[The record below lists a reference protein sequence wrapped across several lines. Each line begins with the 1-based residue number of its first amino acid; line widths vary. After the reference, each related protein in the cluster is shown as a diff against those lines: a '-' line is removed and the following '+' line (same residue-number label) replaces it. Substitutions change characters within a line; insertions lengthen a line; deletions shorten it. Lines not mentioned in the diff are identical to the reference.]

1 MLAKKSGG
9 SFEHFSHFSPQKYSR
24 IFPRR
29 KSQKSSRN
37 LFPSFLPTLR
47 IGSWYPIGLRFLVF
61 HGEKELNIVVGLL
74 QSAEQKV
81 HAVQRRKIG

>member
-1 MLAKKSGG
+1 MVQKNRPIPISN
-9 SFEHFSHFSPQKYSR
+9 ETSP
-24 IFPRR
+24 
-29 KSQKSSRN
+29 
-37 LFPSFLPTLR
+37 
-47 IGSWYPIGLRFLVF
+47 YPIGLRFLVF